1 MGILLYIIIKNG
13 KEDPSS
19 LAMDR
24 QMYLFSP
31 HLFHVPRPLT
41 QVMSFINSAGTA
53 ALPLP

>member
-31 HLFHVPRPLT
+31 HLFHVPRSLT